1 MLEVW
6 ERSRMGSVH
15 SFLLLL
21 SRGMKFQ
28 SQHLRRGRPRVKM
41 TLNRLLNYT
50 YHRRVW
56 FSLCNSEQPF
66 FCKVK
71 LENL

>member
-1 MLEVW
+1 
-6 ERSRMGSVH
+6 
-15 SFLLLL
+15 
-21 SRGMKFQ
+21 
-28 SQHLRRGRPRVKM
+28 M
-41 TLNRLLNYT
+41 TLNRLLKYT

-71 LENL
+71 LENLRVQLKEGSQHADVWPFK